1 MAKNKINKIKIKDPF
16 ERIVTVIDKNDYS
29 YNDID
34 IKEDLEIVD
43 VMTRKVILVIFRGN
57 DYFALSVVVP
67 SPMFCGCKVGLRK
80 SW

>member
-1 MAKNKINKIKIKDPF
+1 MVN
-16 ERIVTVIDKNDYS
+16 
-29 YNDID
+29 
-34 IKEDLEIVD
+34 D

-57 DYFALSVVVP
+57 DYFALSVVAP